1 MYYVSK
7 IGGDNMKY
15 VKQLTD
21 KDFENIARLLVFT
34 AEKVE
39 VVKEA
44 TEAVLQI
51 THTVDIKDEDIMV
64 IQDFVDITDYS
75 VSFRDT
81 ETTYE
86 DVIRFRTYMYQVFG
100 DVYAREFLLHKIF

>member
-1 MYYVSK
+1 
-7 IGGDNMKY
+7 MKY

-21 KDFENIARLLVFT
+21 KDFENIARLLVLT
-34 AEKVE
+34 AEKIG
-39 VVKEA
+39 VVKGS
-44 TEAVLQI
+44 TSVVLQI
-51 THTVDIKDEDIMV
+51 THTVDVRDEDIMV

-75 VSFRDT
+75 ISFRDT

-86 DVIRFRTYMYQVFG
+86 DIIRFRTYMYQVFG

>member
-1 MYYVSK
+1 MYYVNK
-7 IGGDNMKY
+7 IGGGNVKY

-21 KDFENIARLLVFT
+21 NDFENIARLLVFT

-39 VVKEA
+39 VVKKS

-51 THTVDIKDEDIMV
+51 THKVDIKDEDTMV

-86 DVIRFRTYMYQVFG
+86 DIIRFRTYMYQVFG